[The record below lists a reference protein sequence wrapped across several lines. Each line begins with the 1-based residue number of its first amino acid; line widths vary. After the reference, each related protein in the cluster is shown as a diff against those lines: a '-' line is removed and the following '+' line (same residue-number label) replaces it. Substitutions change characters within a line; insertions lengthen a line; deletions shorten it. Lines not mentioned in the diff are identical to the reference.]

1 MPHCVLVVT
10 QVVDPVL
17 GALDPNNCRFTGG
30 RLYRDCT
37 TYRDGKYIKDIS
49 RLNRDLNA
57 VVVVD
62 DDPEC
67 VCDQPENAI
76 LVTRWEGDVED
87 TELLDLIPFLKGLDK
102 NRKAGKVHDFRE
114 EIERY
119 RQGGS
124 LKEMVARYNQDLIQE
139 LKKDQ
144 EKEGRIRNLPGG
156 RIMGAAKDAA
166 KVNMYQ
172 KQKQQMEQ
180 FGKKPF

>member
-1 MPHCVLVVT
+1 
-10 QVVDPVL
+10 VVDPVL

-57 VVVVD
+57 VVVID
-62 DDPEC
+62 DDFDS

-76 LVTRWEGDVED
+76 LVSRWEGDLDD

-102 NRKAGKVHDFRE
+102 NRKAGKVIDVRE

-124 LKEMVARYNQDLIQE
+124 LKEMVARYNQDLMEE

-144 EKEGRIRNLPGG
+144 EKEQRIRNLPGG
-156 RIMGAAKDAA
+156 RIMGAATDKARVD
-166 KVNMYQ
+166 MYQ
-172 KQKQQMEQ
+172 KQKQQMDQ
-180 FGKKPF
+180 FKKPF